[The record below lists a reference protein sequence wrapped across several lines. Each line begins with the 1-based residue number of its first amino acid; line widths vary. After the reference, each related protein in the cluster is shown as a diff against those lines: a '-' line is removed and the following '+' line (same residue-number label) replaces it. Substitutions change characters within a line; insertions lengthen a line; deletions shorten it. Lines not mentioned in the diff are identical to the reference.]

1 MKYRSGTC
9 ASLLFGAGLVAIT
22 GLFPLSARADDAAGT
37 NEATASAP
45 SAAVV
50 APAKKLRAAKASP
63 KAAVAGDA
71 DSYSPAKP
79 YFVEFHARNAA
90 SYGHFYVLYGEVNSR
105 DEIIKSHIAG
115 FFPAGDARNCENC
128 SVFNWT
134 IGHVIFVPSEIGVS
148 DGDLEEKYVA
158 ARFRVR
164 LSPAEYRKLV
174 AYIEERKANRPLWN
188 ALWKNCVT
196 FGRDIAAYMGLN
208 LPILLAIAPSIMI
221 YPKDFVNQLRESN
234 GVPNEQPPLKDAAGS
249 LESLTGPAPDEA
261 TVAAMPR
268 KPKVRTAVNA
278 QAQTK
283 AAHAATT
290 PKKPLADM
298 SGDETAGSSTNTI
311 H

>member
-1 MKYRSGTC
+1 MEYRSSSCVG
-9 ASLLFGAGLVAIT
+9 LLFGVGLVAMS
-22 GLFPLSARADDAAGT
+22 GLLSLPARAGDAAGT
-37 NEATASAP
+37 SDATATAS
-45 SAAVV
+45 SAAAVAAAKKHHAAKTSPKAVV
-50 APAKKLRAAKASP
+50 A
-63 KAAVAGDA
+63 GDT
-71 DSYSPAKP
+71 DRYSPAKP
-79 YFVEFHARNAA
+79 YILEFRARNAA
-90 SYGHFYVLYGEVNSR
+90 SYGHFYVLYGEVNAR

-196 FGRDIAAYMGLN
+196 FGRDIAAYMDLK
-208 LPILLAIAPSIMI
+208 LPVLLAIAPSIMI

-234 GVPNEQPPLKDAAGS
+234 GVPHEQAPLKDAVGS
-249 LESLTGPAPDEA
+249 LGTLTGPAPEEA
-261 TVAAMPR
+261 QVAAVPR
-268 KPKVRTAVNA
+268 KPKAQTAANA
-278 QAQTK
+278 PAQTK
-283 AAHAATT
+283 AAHAAAT
-290 PKKPLADM
+290 PRKPVAGL
-298 SGDETAGSSTNTI
+298 SGDETTGSTTNTI